1 MRKRFSR
8 SGFSLIE
15 ILIAIVVLTI
25 GIMGVLGAISYG
37 LHSTDAS
44 DKMTKAISIERKI
57 MEQAVIDGAFQGSAI
72 KISEPA
78 YVQFNSPPYDFIFS
92 SAAHYTTADYSNYT
106 RRVEYSALTNG
117 ELMVPGSTWEM
128 AAPNPRIARIMVTV
142 RYRDRNNAQKSISTF
157 AYDRL

>member
-1 MRKRFSR
+1 MRKRFFQ

-15 ILIAIVVLTI
+15 ILIAIIVLTI

-44 DKMTKAISIERKI
+44 EKMTKAIAIERKI
-57 MEQAVIDGAFQGSAI
+57 MEQAVIDGAFQGSAV

-92 SAAHYTTADYSNYT
+92 SQAHYTARDYANYT
-106 RRVEYSALTNG
+106 RRVEYSQLTGG
-117 ELMVPGSTWEM
+117 ELMVAGSNWEI

-142 RYRDRNNAQKSISTF
+142 RYVDRNNSQKSISTF